1 MRRKTTFHMDQEE
14 IVLIQACQNGD
25 THQFGKL
32 YDRYIRRVYD
42 FIYYKTLHKETA
54 EDLTS
59 QTFIKALKRIRQYN
73 PEKGVF
79 AAWLFRIARNTVV
92 DHYRA
97 ARPMQNIDDAWD
109 LRSDDDVERD
119 AHARLQ
125 LSEVQKYVSKLKP
138 EQRDVVLMR
147 VWSGMSYQ
155 EIADTLGKSEAAC
168 KMIFSRTM
176 KELRNVMPLALL
188 LFFITYR

>member
-1 MRRKTTFHMDQEE
+1 MDQEE
-14 IVLIQACQNGD
+14 IALIQACQNGE

-59 QTFIKALKRIRQYN
+59 QTFFKALKQIRQFD

-79 AAWLFRIARNTVV
+79 SAWLYRIARNTVF

-97 ARPMQNIDDAWD
+97 QRPTQDIDDAWD
-109 LRSDDDVERD
+109 LSSNDDIERD

-125 LSEVQKYVSKLKP
+125 LSEVQEYVSKLKS
-138 EQRDVVLMR
+138 EQRDVVMMR
-147 VWSGMSYQ
+147 VWGGMSYQ
-155 EIADTLGKSEAAC
+155 EIAEALGKTEGAC

-176 KELRNVMPLALL
+176 KELRKAMPLALL